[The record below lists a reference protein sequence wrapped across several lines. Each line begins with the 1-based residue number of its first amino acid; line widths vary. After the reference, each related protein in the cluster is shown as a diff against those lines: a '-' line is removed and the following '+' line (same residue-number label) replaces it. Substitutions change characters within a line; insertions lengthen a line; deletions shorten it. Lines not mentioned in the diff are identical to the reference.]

1 MLPAKAFIF
10 DLNGTMID
18 DMEYHTI
25 AWHSVLNDDLK
36 AGLSR
41 DEVRRQMYGKNEELL
56 GRVFGEGRFTAE
68 EAEAI
73 SMKKER
79 SYQKAFL
86 PELKLID
93 GLGDFLERARMRG
106 IKLGIG
112 TAAIP
117 FNVNFVLDNLSIRSY
132 FQAIVTADDVKI
144 SKPHP
149 ETFLRA
155 AADMGIAAA
164 DCVVFEDAPKGVEAA
179 SGAGMRCVV
188 LTTMHGP
195 EDFAAFNNVI
205 GYVADYTDPL
215 LGQLMAD
222 SF

>member
-1 MLPAKAFIF
+1 MERAKAFIF

-25 AWHSVLNDDLK
+25 AWHTILNDDLE

-41 DEVRRQMYGKNEELL
+41 DQVRRQMYGKNEELL
-56 GRVFGEGRFTAE
+56 ARVFGDGHFTPE
-68 EAEAI
+68 EVEAI
-73 SMKKER
+73 SLKKER

-86 PELKLID
+86 PELRLIR
-93 GLGDFLERARMRG
+93 GLPAFLESAREHG
-106 IKLGIG
+106 IGLGIG

-117 FNVNFVLDNLSIRSY
+117 FNVDFVLDNLHLRHY
-132 FQAIVTADDVKI
+132 FQAIVSADDVKI

-155 AADMGIAAA
+155 AEELSVQPA

-179 SGAGMRCVV
+179 FRAGMRCVV
-188 LTTMHGP
+188 LMTMHGRDEFGSFP
-195 EDFAAFNNVI
+195 NIA
-205 GYVADYTDPL
+205 GYIADYTDPML
-215 LGQLMAD
+215 AQ
-222 SF
+222 FFR

>member
-1 MLPAKAFIF
+1 MERAKAFIF

-25 AWHSVLNDDLK
+25 AWNSILNEDLN
-36 AGLSR
+36 AGLSK
-41 DEVRRQMYGKNEELL
+41 DQVRKEMYGKNEELL
-56 GRVFGEGRFTAE
+56 ARVFGDGHFTPE
-68 EAEAI
+68 EVAAI

-86 PELKLID
+86 PELRLIG
-93 GLGDFLERARMRG
+93 GLGAFLETARSHGVRM
-106 IKLGIG
+106 GIG

-117 FNVNFVLDNLSIRSY
+117 FNIDFVVDNLAIRHY
-132 FQAIVTADDVKI
+132 FRAIVSADDVRT

-155 AADMGIAAA
+155 AEILGVAAQ

-179 SGAGMRCVV
+179 LRAGMKCVV
-188 LTTMHGP
+188 LTTMHDP
-195 EDFAAFNNVI
+195 AEFASFPNVI
-205 GYVADYTDPL
+205 AYVADYMDPEL
-215 LGQLMAD
+215 AKLFPG
-222 SF
+222 